1 MKLLNYLK
9 SPKSDIPLFFILLI
23 LINLVSYNAFFRID
37 LTEPKSYTI
46 SKASEQVVSTLE
58 KPLSIKVFFSDN
70 LTAPYNEVQTY
81 LSDLL
86 VEYKGKSNENFSY
99 EFFDMSKQENEV
111 LARSYGLNQV
121 QIQQIKNNEVGFKQV
136 WMALAIDYAD
146 NTERID
152 SLTSADGLEYRL
164 TTTISKMISN
174 TSALSG
180 LQGKVNL
187 TYYASKRIA
196 DFGFPGYNQLE
207 GKISAAYEEVN
218 KKNGEKITFK
228 IVDPSQEEIDGIVAK
243 YGIQGF
249 RVEDEKFALGL
260 VVEYGEKFQIIPFQ
274 ITPFGIAGTE
284 NLDQNIAMALQ
295 SVVSKSKTIGYIVG
309 HNERDYIS
317 EGDESFVLK
326 NMISDRY
333 GFEVFDLRTEDL
345 PSSLVSVV
353 INGPKSKF
361 SDYELYKLDQF
372 LMRGGNIMIFTDGF
386 EISAPKDRS
395 NPLNQPEF
403 NPIDTG
409 LEKLLDKYGIKIGK
423 DYVLDE
429 KCYQSQ
435 NPYTPDGI
443 QHVYYAPVL
452 QKDELNGKNVISKN
466 LGFVVFAQAS
476 SIDVSEAEKKS
487 GEKVTVLA
495 KSSPDSWLMDKNFT
509 INPTFIVPPSDKS
522 AMKSYNLAVLVEG
535 KFESAF
541 ESKVENPEKSA
552 GEDSEK
558 SGEAKIAVEAENSHI
573 AKSVQTGKIFVAGTS
588 EITTENVNGKNGQ
601 APTSYFIRNTI
612 DYLNGEEDLC
622 EMRTKGLSLNTL
634 EIGSQQSAN
643 IAKYFNEIGIA
654 ILVAL
659 CGILVLLHQKSKKNS
674 IRRKYNP
681 DDSREN
687 DNIGKTE

>member
-23 LINLVSYNAFFRID
+23 LINLVSYNAFFRSD

-86 VEYKGKSNENFSY
+86 VEYKGKANENFSY

-121 QIQQIKNNEVGFKQV
+121 QIQQIKNTEVGFKQV

-146 NTERID
+146 STERID
-152 SLTSADGLEYRL
+152 SLTTTDGLEYKL

-174 TSALSG
+174 TSMLSG

-196 DFGFPGYNQLE
+196 DFGFPGYSKLE
-207 GKISAAYEEVN
+207 GRISAAYEEVN
-218 KKNGEKITFK
+218 KKNGDKITFNV
-228 IVDPSQEEIDGIVAK
+228 VDPSQDEIDAIVSK

-249 RVEDEKFALGL
+249 MVGEEKFALGL

-284 NLDQNIAMALQ
+284 NLDQNITMALQ

-309 HNERDYIS
+309 HNEREYIS
-317 EGDESFVLK
+317 DGDESFVLK
-326 NMISDRY
+326 NIISDRY

-345 PSSLVSVV
+345 PASLVSVV

-386 EISAPKDRS
+386 EITAPQDRS
-395 NPLNQPEF
+395 NPLNQPTF
-403 NPIDTG
+403 TPIDTG
-409 LEKLLDKYGIKIGK
+409 LQKLLDKYGIKIGK

-429 KCYQSQ
+429 KCYQDQ
-435 NPYTPDGI
+435 NPYLPDGI
-443 QHVYYAPVL
+443 QRVYYAPVL
-452 QKDELNGKNVISKN
+452 QKDGLNKKSVISKN

-476 SIDVSEAEKKS
+476 SIDVSEAESKAD
-487 GEKVTVLA
+487 EKVTVLA
-495 KSSPDSWLMDKNFT
+495 KSSPNSWLMDKNFT
-509 INPTFIVPPSDKS
+509 VNPSFITPPSDKS
-522 AMKSYNLAVLVEG
+522 TMQSYNLAVLVEG

-541 ESKVENPEKSA
+541 DGKVENPNKDAEN
-552 GEDSEK
+552 DSEK
-558 SGEAKIAVEAENSHI
+558 SGDVKIDVKAEDGHI
-573 AKSVQTGKIFVAGTS
+573 AKSVQNGKIFVAGSS
-588 EITTENVNGKNGQ
+588 EITTENVNGKNGK
-601 APTSYFIRNTI
+601 APISYLLRNI
-612 DYLNGEEDLC
+612 VDYMNGEEDLC

-634 EIGSQQSAN
+634 EIASQEAAN
-643 IAKYFNEIGIA
+643 ATKYFNEIGIA
-654 ILVAL
+654 LLVAV
-659 CGILVLLHQKSKKNS
+659 CGILVLVHQKARKKA
-674 IRRKYNP
+674 IRQKYNP
-681 DDSREN
+681 DDSRESE
-687 DNIGKTE
+687 NIEKAE